1 MNAWKTEV
9 LLPCD
14 CGKKHGKIT
23 VCRLREKLIVL
34 LIDIRSRYIPEIL
47 LPEEK
52 REYQSKT
59 LSMNYCF
66 QGRCELQL
74 HSGEATFLNGGE
86 FALDSGNAVQENQKF
101 FYPLSHYEGIEI
113 CMQPEALPKDFD
125 CRETAGTLL
134 HTCDELGRPYFASN
148 NDKIQ
153 SLMSTIREDII
164 SDGPRDLLMLDIF
177 RLLILANQ
185 LPFDKEERR
194 TYFTPAQVEIAEKTM
209 ELLTSDLSRRTSAAA
224 MAENFGVSET
234 SLKNY
239 FRAVYGQSYD
249 AEPACG
255 FFADHVAQEQIRAC
269 GDADG
274 EERAEEL
281 TGRQAKEN
289 ALLVLPD
296 LFWDFNFFDGFYL
309 PFVRKFD
316 RFLLLRD
323 NICDQILSLCR
334 FSRPCGA
341 TEKHDNSHKN
351 TYGKSRKMF

>member
-52 REYQSKT
+52 RDYQSKT
-59 LSMNYCF
+59 IYMNYCF

-74 HSGEATFLNGGE
+74 HNGEATFLNGGE

-113 CMQPEALPKDFD
+113 CMHPEALPKDFD

-134 HTCDELGRPYFASN
+134 HICDELGRPYFASN

-164 SDGPRDLLMLDIF
+164 SDGPRELLMLDIF

-194 TYFTPAQVEIAEKTM
+194 TYFTPAQVEIAKKTM
-209 ELLTSDLSRRTSAAA
+209 ELLTSDLSRRTSAAV

-239 FRAVYGQSYD
+239 FRAVYGQPYGECLNELRMD
-249 AEPACG
+249 KAAKLLEDGTMKVAEIAAAVG
-255 FFADHVAQEQIRAC
+255 YSSQSRFAKAFREIYGIPPLEYRRRAKLQQ
-269 GDADG
+269 GING
-274 EERAEEL
+274 ETEE
-281 TGRQAKEN
+281 K
-289 ALLVLPD
+289 
-296 LFWDFNFFDGFYL
+296 
-309 PFVRKFD
+309 
-316 RFLLLRD
+316 
-323 NICDQILSLCR
+323 
-334 FSRPCGA
+334 
-341 TEKHDNSHKN
+341 
-351 TYGKSRKMF
+351 